1 MAELLNL
8 RELIQNDWKII
19 LKSCFEQEWMIQL
32 EHSLA
37 SEYTHHSV
45 FPPMRDVFRA
55 LRLSAFADLKVV
67 IIGQDPYHGDGEAQ
81 GFSFSVPEGV
91 KMPPSLRNIFKE
103 LAADL
108 GLDRS
113 QTDLSD
119 WAGQG
124 VLLLNSVLT
133 VRANT
138 PGSHA
143 KIGWQSFTSH
153 IIQDLNARE
162 KPIVFMLWGN
172 YAQQLGKN
180 IDGSKHFVIRSAHPS
195 PLSANR
201 GGWFGSK
208 PFSNANEFLVKSGIE
223 PIQWI

>member
-1 MAELLNL
+1 MAEDLNL

-32 EHSLA
+32 ERTLA
-37 SEYTHHSV
+37 SEYRHHV
-45 FPPMRDVFRA
+45 VYPPSSDVFRS
-55 LRLSAFADLKVV
+55 LRLTTFADVKVV
-67 IIGQDPYHGDGEAQ
+67 IIGQDPYHGEGEAQ
-81 GFSFSVPEGV
+81 GFSFSVPQGV

-108 GLDRS
+108 GSNRS

-124 VLLLNSVLT
+124 ILLLNSVLT
-133 VRANT
+133 VRANA

-143 KIGWQSFTSH
+143 KIGWQQFTSY
-153 IIQDLNARE
+153 IIQALNARE

-172 YAQQLGKN
+172 YAQQMGKH
-180 IDGSKHFVIRSAHPS
+180 IDASKHFVIRSSHPS

-208 PFSNANEFLVKSGIE
+208 PFSSANEFLVKSGME
-223 PIQWI
+223 PILWI